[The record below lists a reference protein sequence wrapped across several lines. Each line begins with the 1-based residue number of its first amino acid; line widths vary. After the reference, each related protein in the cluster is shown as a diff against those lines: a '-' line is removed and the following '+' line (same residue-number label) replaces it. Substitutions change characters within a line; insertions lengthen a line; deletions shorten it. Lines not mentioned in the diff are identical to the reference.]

1 MVNAPGEQLDAI
13 LDRQRHAWC
22 EGNRPTVEELLADS
36 DFRDHPELQLD
47 LIYNEIVLRE
57 ELGEQPTEAEY
68 AARYP
73 RLQSALERQF
83 EVHRAVL
90 DRRLTET
97 AHLNGP
103 ITVPAFES
111 PVVQLES
118 LLPDYELLERI
129 GHGGMGVVYK
139 ARQRRLNRFAA
150 LKMFQPGR
158 IPSPREL
165 LRFQTEAEAIARLQH
180 RNIVQIFEIGQ
191 AGELPF
197 LALELV
203 EAGTLADRL
212 KRLPFAPRAAA
223 ELIQTLAQAVQHA
236 HERHIVHRDLKPT
249 NVLFA
254 DDGTPKLTDFGLAK
268 LLEEEGNSPRD
279 ATRTGDPIGTPR
291 YMAPEQAAGRHDL
304 IGPATDVYGLGTLLY
319 ETLTAQ
325 VPFVSCSVVETLEK
339 IRSEEPRS
347 PRRLQA
353 GVPRDL
359 ETICLHCLHK
369 EPRRRYASAQAVAD
383 DLGRFLR
390 GEPIVARR
398 VSNGE
403 HLWKW
408 CRRKPAQAALIGVAI
423 LAIFASVAAAGFWEY
438 RERERVAE
446 LRGEV
451 DDLVHRGQE
460 ALAQD
465 DMETAQERFGEAWR
479 IVQGEDALTAYRTG
493 VAGWLDQSL
502 RAANRQAWKQ
512 RTPPRE
518 YDERRDEAIAASLL
532 LDGSDAAAIA
542 AAREAIAAAL
552 AFTLPDD
559 AVWGG
564 ERELLAMVDAAM
576 LEREGNNG
584 AALARMEEAGEG
596 TSRAFLRKKADY
608 LSRLNRGDAAK
619 SALARAGMLPPDDVA
634 ERFLTGLDK
643 LRTRSFAAA
652 EREFE
657 AVLDASPEHFLARY
671 CEALSARHQT
681 RFAEAKVGFTA
692 CIAQRPRFAG
702 SYRYRAECRMKLGDA
717 DGAHRDRTRA

>member
-57 ELGEQPTEAEY
+57 ELGERPTESEY

-83 EVHRAVL
+83 EVHRAVH

-103 ITVPAFES
+103 ITIPSFES
-111 PVVQLES
+111 PLVQLES
-118 LLPDYELLERI
+118 LLPDYELIERI

-158 IPSPREL
+158 IPTDREL
-165 LRFQTEAEAIARLQH
+165 LRFQAEAEAIARLQH
-180 RNIVQIFEIGQ
+180 RNIVQIFDVGQ
-191 AGELPF
+191 VGELPF

-203 EAGTLADRL
+203 DGGTLADRL
-212 KRLPFAPRAAA
+212 RQLPFAPRAAA
-223 ELIQTLAQAVQHA
+223 ELIQTLAEAVQHA
-236 HERHIVHRDLKPT
+236 HERHIIHRDLKPT

-268 LLEEEGNSPRD
+268 LLESEGDSPRD

-291 YMAPEQAAGRHDL
+291 YMAPEQAAGQVDL

-319 ETLTAQ
+319 ESLTAQ
-325 VPFVSCSVVETLEK
+325 VPFVSSSVVETLER

-353 GVPRDL
+353 AIPRDL

-369 EPRRRYASAQAVAD
+369 EPRRRYSSAQELAD

-390 GEPIVARR
+390 GEPIAARP
-398 VSNGE
+398 VSTSE
-403 HLWKW
+403 RFWKW
-408 CRRKPAQAALIGVAI
+408 CKRRPAQAALIGIAI
-423 LAIFASVAAAGFWEY
+423 LAVLASAAAAGFWEY
-438 RERERVAE
+438 RERERVAD
-446 LRGEV
+446 LRVEV

-460 ALAQD
+460 ALAVD
-465 DMETAQERFGEAWR
+465 EIETAQERFREAWR
-479 IVQGEDALTAYRTG
+479 VVQGEDALAAYRTG
-493 VAGWLDQSL
+493 VAGWLDHSL

-518 YDERRDEAIAASLL
+518 YDERRDNAIAMSLL

-542 AAREAIAAAL
+542 GAREAIAAAL
-552 AFTLPDD
+552 AFTLADD
-559 AVWGG
+559 AAWQC
-564 ERELLAMVDAAM
+564 ERELLAILDAAM
-576 LEREGNNG
+576 LERMGN
-584 AALARMEEAGEG
+584 
-596 TSRAFLRKKADY
+596 
-608 LSRLNRGDAAK
+608 
-619 SALARAGMLPPDDVA
+619 
-634 ERFLTGLDK
+634 
-643 LRTRSFAAA
+643 
-652 EREFE
+652 
-657 AVLDASPEHFLARY
+657 
-671 CEALSARHQT
+671 
-681 RFAEAKVGFTA
+681 
-692 CIAQRPRFAG
+692 
-702 SYRYRAECRMKLGDA
+702 
-717 DGAHRDRTRA
+717 